1 MCIDEDDVSNRES
14 TRPSDGHAGDEAP
27 DFVDTVPML
36 RDEMAASPA
45 AAPSVTRQPVARAK
59 AHHESVSAAPS
70 ATVVAHRDEGSQ
82 RPRISPPTSPARLRI
97 DSTAKVDAGHMG
109 GPRPDAPPSQMRAT
123 RTAPPA
129 VAVSTKGDGA
139 RRLREDWA
147 AKGSKTHVAT
157 LSPSVPRSDEG
168 TRSPGWTA
176 ASRPSSPRPALRHG
190 TRRGAGGT
198 SFVRATLLAISIG
211 TAATAVIGAIAYIAR
226 RDAQAP
232 GAVQAA
238 AASPQRPKAMAPAPQ
253 APEASAPEVDSDVD
267 AAPPSTPAPDVH
279 LASVRR
285 TSAVPSRTRNLQDAT
300 SGPRLE
306 PVLEPGSQRR
316 PSARGVAPSNN
327 VASAVEA
334 AQAKADAFLRDAAH
348 ALPEQP
354 PAKSGT
360 SDLPH
365 DAGHS

>member
-14 TRPSDGHAGDEAP
+14 TRPSEGHAGDEAP
-27 DFVDTVPML
+27 DFVDTLPML

-45 AAPSVTRQPVARAK
+45 AAPSVTRQAVERAK
-59 AHHESVSAAPS
+59 ARHESVSVAPS
-70 ATVVAHRDEGSQ
+70 ARVVAHRDEGSQ
-82 RPRISPPTSPARLRI
+82 RPRSSPPAPPARLPI
-97 DSTAKVDAGHMG
+97 DPVAKADAGHQG
-109 GPRPDAPPSQMRAT
+109 GPRPDAPPSPMRAA
-123 RTAPPA
+123 RTTPPA

-147 AKGSKTHVAT
+147 AKGSRTHVAT
-157 LSPSVPRSDEG
+157 LSPVPRSDEG

-176 ASRPSSPRPALRHG
+176 GSRPSSARTALREE
-190 TRRGAGGT
+190 TRRGAGAT
-198 SFVRATLLAISIG
+198 SFVRATLLAISVG
-211 TAATAVIGAIAYIAR
+211 TAATAMIGAIAYFAR
-226 RDAQAP
+226 RDAPAP
-232 GAVQAA
+232 GAAQAA
-238 AASPQRPKAMAPAPQ
+238 AASPQRPEGLAPAQQ
-253 APEASAPEVDSDVD
+253 APAATASEMESDADVT
-267 AAPPSTPAPDVH
+267 PPSTHAPDVH

-285 TSAVPSRTRNLQDAT
+285 TSAVPSRTRNLRDAT
-300 SGPRLE
+300 GGPRLE
-306 PVLEPGSQRR
+306 PALEPASQRS
-316 PSARGVAPSNN
+316 PSARSPAPSNN
-327 VASAVEA
+327 VASAVAA